1 MSGQPDPGE
10 HVLRQLRL
18 LMEGVGVVARGVT
31 CAPDVA
37 RDYAMVGVLGV
48 VIVANEGYGGT
59 A

>member
-18 LMEGVGVVARGVT
+18 LRKDVGVAARGVT

-37 RDYAMVGVLGV
+37 GDYAMAGVLGA
-48 VIVANEGYGGT
+48 VIVANAGYGGT